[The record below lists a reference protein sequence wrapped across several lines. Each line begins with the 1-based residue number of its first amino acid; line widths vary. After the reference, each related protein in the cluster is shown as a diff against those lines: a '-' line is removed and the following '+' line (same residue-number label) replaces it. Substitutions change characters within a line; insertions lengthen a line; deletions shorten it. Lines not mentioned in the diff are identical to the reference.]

1 MLKLHELLKVFKE
14 GQVAEVLFRDMK
26 WYIKYSNGHIW
37 YYEEKYQ
44 TPFMRVTLKFEDLNA
59 DYKIINEEDL

>member
-14 GQVAEVLFRDMK
+14 GQISEALFEDIR

-37 YYEEKYQ
+37 YYDIKSE

-59 DYKIINEEDL
+59 DYKIIDEEDL